1 MSLSDPSAVPD
12 AASVTRNRLVL
23 VVYTSAI
30 FVSALLLFSVQ
41 PLFTKMVLPR
51 LGGSPAVWSVAMVF
65 FQSLLLGGYAYAH
78 YLMQLRNRMLPV
90 VIHLVLL
97 VVALLTLPLS
107 IAGGWG
113 EPPTSGY
120 AFWLLGLFAVSIGLP
135 FFALA
140 ANNPLLQAW
149 FVRTGHPNGPDP
161 YFLYAS
167 SNIGSFLALLSYPVL
182 LEPMFTLRTQNLIW
196 TGGYGLLIVL
206 IAACGVLLLRS
217 PVMAVADVGAEA
229 IDAPAPPWI
238 LRARW
243 IFLAAVPSGL
253 LIAVTAHIST
263 DVAAA
268 PLLWVLPLSLYL
280 LTWVLVFQSRPLL
293 PHKWILLLQPLAIA
307 GVIVLLAVGGEQ
319 NLLLTLGGHQ
329 LCFFVI
335 AMACHGELARTR
347 PAAKYLTGFY
357 VALSFGGMV
366 GGLFAGLI
374 APFTFSWIAEYP
386 ILLACAALCRPPG
399 GNERLAR
406 WSNWYWPLLA
416 VLAVALIAPTY
427 NTGKVFTW
435 LDTNRVWVIGAV
447 GVLSALLALGLNAN
461 RWKIFATVAVA
472 LALIRAYPSDD
483 GRVETVRSFFGVHK
497 IVVTSNGQYHVL
509 MHGTTIYGAEKYQN
523 DDGTPVTGR
532 PEPITY
538 YHKDGGIGQAIA
550 AMRERKG
557 GPLRVAVIGLGSG
570 TLACASE
577 PGETWKFFE
586 IDQTMVDTAK
596 DPKYFTYISKCE
608 PDMKP
613 VIGDAR
619 LTFAK
624 EAAGTLRPDHRR
636 RLFVGCDPDPS
647 RDRGGDGDLQGQA
660 GAAGRCGDA
669 CVQPASRTGQRRGR
683 HRRRQR
689 SQELGLQ
696 RGYQPRRGIHLLD
709 HGGGLGARGGRCRQA
724 GVVGPMGT
732 DRSRRQPA
740 GLDRRLLQRAR
751 RGVAAAEEGRG
762 VSLKRTIRRLVRN
775 HSRLSLLA
783 ARHDQPETIV
793 KKLALSFMA
802 GAGALL
808 ATSAFAAPLSN
819 GLTALP
825 DSNIEQVRMVCNEN
839 GRCWRERSERRVIV
853 REFLR

>member
-1 MSLSDPSAVPD
+1 MNSPDRSAVTDQP
-12 AASVTRNRLVL
+12 SIRRNRLVL
-23 VVYTSAI
+23 IVYTSAI

-65 FQSLLLGGYAYAH
+65 FQSLLLAGYAYAH
-78 YLMQLRNRMLPV
+78 YLMQIRNRVIPV
-90 VIHLVLL
+90 AVHLVLL

-182 LEPMFTLRTQNLIW
+182 LEPMFTLRTQNLLW

-206 IAACGVLLLRS
+206 IASCGLLLLRS
-217 PVMAVADVGAEA
+217 PANAAVDMPTAET
-229 IDAPAPPWI
+229 DAPAPPWI

-293 PHKWILLLQPLAIA
+293 PHKWMLMLQPLAIA
-307 GVIVLLAVGGEQ
+307 GVIVLLAFGGEQ

-329 LCFFVI
+329 VCFFVI

-374 APFTFSWIAEYP
+374 APYTFSWIAEYP
-386 ILLACAALCRPPG
+386 ILLALAALCRPPG
-399 GNERLAR
+399 GKERLPR
-406 WSNWYWPLLA
+406 WSSWYWPFLA
-416 VLAVALIAPTY
+416 VLAVALIAPSY
-427 NTGKVFTW
+427 SEGKISTW
-435 LDTNRVWVIGAV
+435 LDEHRVWVIGAL
-447 GVLSALLALGLNAN
+447 GALSALLALGLNAN
-461 RWKIFATVAVA
+461 RWKIFATVVVA
-472 LALIRAYPSDD
+472 LVLIRAYPADE

-497 IVVTSNGQYHVL
+497 IVVTPHGQYHVL
-509 MHGTTIYGAEKYQN
+509 MHGTTIHGAEKFQN
-523 DDGTPVTGR
+523 DDGTPITGR

-550 AMRERKG
+550 AVRERKG
-557 GPLRVAVIGLGSG
+557 GPLRVAVIGLGAG
-570 TLACASE
+570 TLTCASE
-577 PGETWKFFE
+577 PGENWKFFE
-586 IDQTMVDTAK
+586 IDQSMVDTAR
-596 DPKYFTYISKCE
+596 DPKYFTYIRNCE
-608 PDMKP
+608 PDLKP

-624 EAAGTLRPDHRR
+624 EPDGIYDLIIVDAYSSDAIPIHLATEEAMEIYKAKLAPQGAVMMHVSNRHLELSSVVVGIAEANDLKSWVYSEDSGRDNEYIFSTSVVVSAREEADVGRLASSEQWALEEADEKQRVWTDDYSNVLGAVLR
-636 RLFVGCDPDPS
+636 RL
-647 RDRGGDGDLQGQA
+647 RDG
-660 GAAGRCGDA
+660 
-669 CVQPASRTGQRRGR
+669 
-683 HRRRQR
+683 
-689 SQELGLQ
+689 
-696 RGYQPRRGIHLLD
+696 
-709 HGGGLGARGGRCRQA
+709 
-724 GVVGPMGT
+724 
-732 DRSRRQPA
+732 
-740 GLDRRLLQRAR
+740 
-751 RGVAAAEEGRG
+751 
-762 VSLKRTIRRLVRN
+762 
-775 HSRLSLLA
+775 
-783 ARHDQPETIV
+783 
-793 KKLALSFMA
+793 
-802 GAGALL
+802 
-808 ATSAFAAPLSN
+808 
-819 GLTALP
+819 
-825 DSNIEQVRMVCNEN
+825 EQ
-839 GRCWRERSERRVIV
+839 
-853 REFLR
+853 

>member
-1 MSLSDPSAVPD
+1 MHSPDPSVVADQP
-12 AASVTRNRLVL
+12 SVSRNRLVL
-23 VVYTSAI
+23 VVYTAAI

-78 YLMQLRNRMLPV
+78 YLMQLRNRMIPV
-90 VIHLVLL
+90 AAHLVLL
-97 VVALLTLPLS
+97 IVALLTLPLS
-107 IAGGWG
+107 IASGWG

-206 IAACGVLLLRS
+206 IASCGVLLLRS
-217 PVMAVADVGAEA
+217 PATAA
-229 IDAPAPPWI
+229 IDTLAEDFDAPPPSWT

-263 DVAAA
+263 DIAAA

-293 PHKWILLLQPLAIA
+293 PHKWMLMAQPLAII
-307 GVIVLLAVGGEQ
+307 GVIVLLAVGGER
-319 NLLLTLGGHQ
+319 NLLITLGGNL
-329 LCFFVI
+329 LCFFII

-357 VALSFGGMV
+357 VGLSFGGMV

-374 APFTFSWIAEYP
+374 APFTFSWVAEYP
-386 ILLACAALCRPPG
+386 ILAALAVLCRPPAE
-399 GNERLAR
+399 ERLQNWNR
-406 WSNWYWPLLA
+406 WFWPLLVIIA
-416 VLAVALIAPTY
+416 VLLIAPTY
-427 NTGKVFTW
+427 SNGKLYAWLEEQRVYVITLVAMIGMILTVLRVTGTAKFAGIIV
-435 LDTNRVWVIGAV
+435 
-447 GVLSALLALGLNAN
+447 LALVL
-461 RWKIFATVAVA
+461 V
-472 LALIRAYPSDD
+472 RAYPADD

-497 IVVTSNGQYHVL
+497 IVVTANGQYHVL
-509 MHGTTIYGAEKYQN
+509 MHGTTIHGAEKFQN

-550 AMRERKG
+550 AIRERKG
-557 GPLRVAVIGLGSG
+557 APLRVAVIGLGSG
-570 TLACASE
+570 TLTCASE

-586 IDQTMVDTAK
+586 IDQSMVDTAR
-596 DPKYFTYISKCE
+596 DPKYFSYIQSCA
-608 PDMKP
+608 PDLKP

-619 LTFAK
+619 LTFAREPDGIYDLIIVDAYSSDAIPIHLATE
-624 EAAGTLRPDHRR
+624 EAMEIYKDKLAPQGAVAMHVSNRHLELSSVVVGIAEANDLKSWVYSEDSNRESEYIFATSVVVSAREETDVGKLASSEQWALTEADEHQRVWTDDYSNVLGAVWR
-636 RLFVGCDPDPS
+636 RL
-647 RDRGGDGDLQGQA
+647 RDG
-660 GAAGRCGDA
+660 
-669 CVQPASRTGQRRGR
+669 
-683 HRRRQR
+683 
-689 SQELGLQ
+689 
-696 RGYQPRRGIHLLD
+696 
-709 HGGGLGARGGRCRQA
+709 
-724 GVVGPMGT
+724 
-732 DRSRRQPA
+732 
-740 GLDRRLLQRAR
+740 
-751 RGVAAAEEGRG
+751 
-762 VSLKRTIRRLVRN
+762 
-775 HSRLSLLA
+775 
-783 ARHDQPETIV
+783 
-793 KKLALSFMA
+793 
-802 GAGALL
+802 
-808 ATSAFAAPLSN
+808 
-819 GLTALP
+819 
-825 DSNIEQVRMVCNEN
+825 EQ
-839 GRCWRERSERRVIV
+839 
-853 REFLR
+853 

>member
-1 MSLSDPSAVPD
+1 MSLPMPP
-12 AASVTRNRLVL
+12 AADQTSVSRNRLIL
-23 VVYTSAI
+23 IVYTAAI
-30 FVSALLLFSVQ
+30 FTSALLLFSVQ

-78 YLMQLRNRMLPV
+78 YLMQIRRRMAPV
-90 VIHLVLL
+90 AVHLVLL
-97 VVALLTLPLS
+97 TIALLTLPLS

-196 TGGYGLLIVL
+196 TGLYGLLILL
-206 IAACGVLLLRS
+206 IAGCGVLLLRS
-217 PVMAVADVGAEA
+217 PASAVVAQSDDAN
-229 IDAPAPPWI
+229 APAPDWA

-293 PHKWILLLQPLAIA
+293 PHKWVLMLQPLAIT

-319 NLLLTLGGHQ
+319 NLLLTLGGHL
-329 LCFFVI
+329 LCFFII

-347 PAAKYLTGFY
+347 PASSYLTGFY

-374 APFTFSWIAEYP
+374 APYTFSWIAEYP
-386 ILLACAALCRPPG
+386 ILVALAVLCRPPVD
-399 GNERLAR
+399 ER
-406 WSNWYWPLLA
+406 WSQWSRWYWPLLA
-416 VLAVALIAPTY
+416 AIAVALIAPIY
-427 NTGKVFTW
+427 SGGKVFSW
-435 LDTNRVWVIGAV
+435 LDDHRVYVISAV
-447 GVLSALLALGLNAN
+447 AIAGMILAILLKADRAKLTGIVILAL
-461 RWKIFATVAVA
+461 V
-472 LALIRAYPSDD
+472 LIRVYPADD

-497 IVVTSNGQYHVL
+497 IVVTPNGQYHVL
-509 MHGTTIYGAEKYQN
+509 MHGTTIHGAEKFLN

-532 PEPITY
+532 PEVISY
-538 YHKDGGIGQAIA
+538 YHKDGGIGQAITA
-550 AMRERKG
+550 IRERKG
-557 GPLRVAVIGLGSG
+557 GPIRVAVIGLGSG
-570 TLACASE
+570 TLTCASE
-577 PGETWKFFE
+577 PGESWKFFE
-586 IDQTMVDTAK
+586 IDQSMVDTAR
-596 DPKYFTYISKCE
+596 DPKYFTFIQNCE
-608 PDMKP
+608 PDLKP

-624 EAAGTLRPDHRR
+624 EPD
-636 RLFVGCDPDPS
+636 GIY
-647 RDRGGDGDLQGQA
+647 DLIIV
-660 GAAGRCGDA
+660 DA
-669 CVQPASRTGQRRGR
+669 YSSDAIP
-683 HRRRQR
+683 
-689 SQELGLQ
+689 
-696 RGYQPRRGIHLLD
+696 IHL
-709 HGGGLGARGGRCRQA
+709 A
-724 GVVGPMGT
+724 T
-732 DRSRRQPA
+732 
-740 GLDRRLLQRAR
+740 
-751 RGVAAAEEGRG
+751 EEAMEIY
-762 VSLKRTIRRLVRN
+762 K
-775 HSRLSLLA
+775 
-783 ARHDQPETIV
+783 
-793 KKLALSFMA
+793 KKLAPQ
-802 GAGALL
+802 GAVVMHVSNRHLELASVVVGIADANDLKSWVYSEDSGRDNEYIFSTSVVVSAREEADVGALASSDKWAL
-808 ATSAFAAPLSN
+808 TEAEDNQRVWTDDYSN
-819 GLTALP
+819 VLGAVWRRLR
-825 DSNIEQVRMVCNEN
+825 DGEQ
-839 GRCWRERSERRVIV
+839 
-853 REFLR
+853 

>member
-1 MSLSDPSAVPD
+1 MHSPEPSAATDQPS
-12 AASVTRNRLVL
+12 ASRNRLVL
-23 VVYTSAI
+23 AVYTSAI

-65 FQSLLLGGYAYAH
+65 FQSLLLAGYSYAH
-78 YLMQLRNRMLPV
+78 FLMQIKNRAVPV
-90 VIHLVLL
+90 AVHLVLL
-97 VVALLTLPLS
+97 VLALSTLPLS
-107 IAGGWG
+107 IAGSFG

-120 AFWLLGLFAVSIGLP
+120 AFWLLALFAVSIGLP

-149 FVRTGHPNGPDP
+149 FVRTGHPAGPDP

-196 TGGYGLLIVL
+196 TAGYGLLILL
-206 IAACGVLLLRS
+206 IAGCAALLLRS
-217 PVMAVADVGAEA
+217 PALAAADAQTEET
-229 IDAPAPPWI
+229 DAPAPSWM

-293 PHKWILLLQPLAIA
+293 PHRWMLLAQPLAIA
-307 GVIVLLAVGGEQ
+307 GVVVLLAFGGEQ

-374 APFTFSWIAEYP
+374 APYAFSWVAEYP
-386 ILLACAALCRPPG
+386 ILLALTALCRPSA
-399 GNERLAR
+399 GNERLPR
-406 WSNWYWPLLA
+406 WSRWYWPFLA
-416 VLAVALIAPTY
+416 VLAVALIGLSYSAGTISA
-427 NTGKVFTW
+427 W
-435 LDTNRVWVIGAV
+435 LEDHRVWVAGSV
-447 GVLSALLALGLNAN
+447 GVLAALLALALNAS
-461 RWKIFATVAVA
+461 RWKIFATVVVA
-472 LALIRAYPSDD
+472 LVLIRLYPADE

-497 IVVTSNGQYHVL
+497 IVVTPHGQYHVL
-509 MHGTTIYGAEKYQN
+509 MHGTTIHGAEKFLN
-523 DDGTPVTGR
+523 NDGTPVTGR

-538 YHKDGGIGQAIA
+538 YHKDGGIGQAITA
-550 AMRERKG
+550 VRERKG
-557 GPLRVAVIGLGSG
+557 APLRVAVIGVGSG

-586 IDQTMVDTAK
+586 IDQTMVDTAR
-596 DPKYFTYISKCE
+596 DPKYFNYIENCE
-608 PDMKP
+608 PDLKP

-624 EAAGTLRPDHRR
+624 EPDGIYDLIIVDAYSSDAIPIHLATEEAMKIYKDKLAPQGAVVMHVSNRHLELASVIVGIADANDLKSWVYSEDSGRDDEYIFATSVVVSAREEADVGKLASSDQWAETEADETQRVWTDDYSNVLGAVWR
-636 RLFVGCDPDPS
+636 RL
-647 RDRGGDGDLQGQA
+647 RDG
-660 GAAGRCGDA
+660 
-669 CVQPASRTGQRRGR
+669 
-683 HRRRQR
+683 
-689 SQELGLQ
+689 
-696 RGYQPRRGIHLLD
+696 
-709 HGGGLGARGGRCRQA
+709 
-724 GVVGPMGT
+724 
-732 DRSRRQPA
+732 
-740 GLDRRLLQRAR
+740 
-751 RGVAAAEEGRG
+751 
-762 VSLKRTIRRLVRN
+762 
-775 HSRLSLLA
+775 
-783 ARHDQPETIV
+783 
-793 KKLALSFMA
+793 
-802 GAGALL
+802 
-808 ATSAFAAPLSN
+808 
-819 GLTALP
+819 
-825 DSNIEQVRMVCNEN
+825 EQ
-839 GRCWRERSERRVIV
+839 
-853 REFLR
+853 

>member
-1 MSLSDPSAVPD
+1 MTSPDPSAVTDKPS
-12 AASVTRNRLVL
+12 ASRNRLVL
-23 VVYTSAI
+23 IVYTAAI

-65 FQSLLLGGYAYAH
+65 FQSLLLAGYGYAH
-78 YLMQLRNRMLPV
+78 YLMQVRNRMMAV
-90 VIHLVLL
+90 AIHLVLL
-97 VVALLTLPLS
+97 VIALLTLPLS
-107 IAGGWG
+107 IASGWG

-149 FVRTGHPNGPDP
+149 FVRTGHPSGPDP

-182 LEPMFTLRTQNLIW
+182 LEPIFTLRTQNLIW

-206 IAACGVLLLRS
+206 IGACAVLLLRS
-217 PVMAVADVGAEA
+217 PANAAVDMPAEDT
-229 IDAPAPPWI
+229 DAPAPAWI

-293 PHKWILLLQPLAIA
+293 PHKWMLMLQPLAIA
-307 GVIVLLAVGGEQ
+307 GVIALLAFGGEQ

-335 AMACHGELARTR
+335 ALACHGELARTR

-374 APFTFSWIAEYP
+374 APFAFSWIAEYP
-386 ILLACAALCRPPG
+386 ILLALAVLCRPPG
-399 GNERLAR
+399 GDERLPR
-406 WSNWYWPLLA
+406 WSGWYWPFLA
-416 VLAVALIAPTY
+416 VLAVALIAPSY
-427 NTGKVFTW
+427 SEGKVMSW
-435 LDTNRVWVIGAV
+435 LEDHRVWVIGAV

-461 RWKIFATVAVA
+461 RWKVFATVVVA
-472 LALIRAYPSDD
+472 LVLIRAYPADD

-497 IVVTSNGQYHVL
+497 IVITPHGQYHVL
-509 MHGTTIYGAEKYQN
+509 MHGTTIHGAERFQN
-523 DDGTPVTGR
+523 DDGTAVTGR
-532 PEPITY
+532 PEAITY

-550 AMRERKG
+550 AVRERKG
-557 GPLRVAVIGLGSG
+557 SPLRVAVIGLGSG
-570 TLACASE
+570 TLTCASE

-586 IDQTMVDTAK
+586 IDQSMVDTAR
-596 DPKYFTYISKCE
+596 DPKYFTYIKNCE
-608 PDMKP
+608 PDLKP

-619 LTFAK
+619 LTFAREPDGIYDLIIVDAYSSDAIPIHLATE
-624 EAAGTLRPDHRR
+624 EAMEIYKNKLAPQGAVVMHVSNRHLELSSVVVGIAEANGLESWVYSEDSGRDNEYIFATSVVVCAREEADVGKLASSDQWALTEADEKQRVWTDDYSNVLGAVWR
-636 RLFVGCDPDPS
+636 RL
-647 RDRGGDGDLQGQA
+647 RDG
-660 GAAGRCGDA
+660 
-669 CVQPASRTGQRRGR
+669 
-683 HRRRQR
+683 
-689 SQELGLQ
+689 
-696 RGYQPRRGIHLLD
+696 
-709 HGGGLGARGGRCRQA
+709 
-724 GVVGPMGT
+724 
-732 DRSRRQPA
+732 
-740 GLDRRLLQRAR
+740 
-751 RGVAAAEEGRG
+751 
-762 VSLKRTIRRLVRN
+762 
-775 HSRLSLLA
+775 
-783 ARHDQPETIV
+783 
-793 KKLALSFMA
+793 
-802 GAGALL
+802 
-808 ATSAFAAPLSN
+808 
-819 GLTALP
+819 
-825 DSNIEQVRMVCNEN
+825 EQ
-839 GRCWRERSERRVIV
+839 
-853 REFLR
+853 